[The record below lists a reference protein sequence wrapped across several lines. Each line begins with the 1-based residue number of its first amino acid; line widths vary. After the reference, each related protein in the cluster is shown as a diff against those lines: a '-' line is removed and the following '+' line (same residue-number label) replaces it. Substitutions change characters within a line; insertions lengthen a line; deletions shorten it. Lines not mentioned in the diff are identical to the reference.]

1 MNATSRPWKRKGERA
16 DGFADIV
23 SNNGRIVIASFWGS
37 DPIAYANC
45 TTTLKAVNTFDQ
57 AKALL
62 KAIVAVKTMK
72 FHPESDIGEMDY
84 LTEYID
90 QAEAILAAMEAGEEG

>member
-45 TTTLKAVNTFDQ
+45 TTTLKAVNTFAQAREALRDLIGLAHCFEEDEPYYFNKRQ
-57 AKALL
+57 GDETVAKAQ
-62 KAIVAVKTMK
+62 AV
-72 FHPESDIGEMDY
+72 
-84 LTEYID
+84 
-90 QAEAILAAMEAGEEG
+90 LAQMEAEP